1 MEKQKTKR
9 REWVKTAAIV
19 FLAVL
24 LVLTFFSNTIMN
36 RSLPEVAAQYVSS
49 GSINARIR
57 GTGQVSANES
67 YDVTLSQTRKIRS
80 VMVKVGQQ
88 VTAGD
93 TLFILEADESD
104 ELKQAQKTL
113 EDMELNYQKSLIT
126 LSNGSS
132 TEDRGVQKLQ
142 NAYNEALAAY
152 RLYSN
157 MDPSQLKLA
166 LEKAKAQYTELQ
178 RYAEDVAKELASAQ
192 QDLADAEA
200 AAAGVEAQIADLE
213 QEIES
218 CSATISGLNAAM
230 DTLNRDKYIHEGN
243 YSELA
248 DYATYYD
255 TGNATPSIRMA
266 AYAEDPATLNR
277 ILTAAGQPELS
288 EDKLRELSEA
298 YSVLTK
304 DLAAVTDLL
313 GKDPITGGVNDE
325 INLQKLYDAVKSTAE
340 KKTTELENETQ
351 RMQREIESLQK
362 STGAVTLLK
371 QKVEEYTT
379 MSQRAQRE
387 AEDQQAVVER
397 YQSGVSAGETLKA
410 AQEALED
417 AVFQANLGSTD
428 SLDIQAAKKA
438 IEEQKKVVEELTQ
451 QADGQEVV
459 ANVSGTISAINV
471 TAGNTAGAETALAT
485 ITVADRGYTVK
496 ISVTTE
502 QARQVRVGDTAQVTN
517 YYWGDISATLENIA
531 SDPQSMGK
539 NKLLIFRINGD
550 GVEAGTNLT
559 LSIGQKSANYDC
571 LVPNSAIR
579 SDSNGSFVLVVT
591 AKSSPLGNRYVAT
604 RADIQVLAS
613 DDTMSA
619 VSGLANGDFVIT
631 TSTKPI
637 EAGNQVRLVDNG

>member
-19 FLAVL
+19 FLSVL

-178 RYAEDVAKELASAQ
+178 RYAEDVAKELASVQ
-192 QDLADAEA
+192 QDLSDAQA

-213 QEIES
+213 QEIAS

-230 DTLNRDKYIHEGN
+230 DTLNRDKYIHEAN
-243 YSELA
+243 YNELA

-255 TGNATPSIRMA
+255 TANATASIRMA

-277 ILTAAGQPELS
+277 VLTTAGQPELS
-288 EDKLRELSEA
+288 EDKLKELSEA

-313 GKDPITGGVNDE
+313 GKDPITGGINDE
-325 INLQKLYDAVKSTAE
+325 INLQKLYDAVKSAAE

-362 STGAVTLLK
+362 STGAVILLK

-379 MSQRAQRE
+379 LSQRAQRE
-387 AEDQQAVVER
+387 AEDQQAIVEK

-502 QARQVRVGDTAQVTN
+502 QARQVRVGDTAQITN

-539 NKLLIFRINGD
+539 NKLLIFRISGD

-631 TSTKPI
+631 TSTKPL

>member
-126 LSNGSS
+126 LSNGNS

-166 LEKAKAQYTELQ
+166 LEKAKAQCTELQ

-387 AEDQQAVVER
+387 AEDQQAVVEK

-438 IEEQKKVVEELTQ
+438 IEEQKKVVEELSQ

-459 ANVSGTISAINV
+459 ANVSGTISAVNV

>member
-19 FLAVL
+19 FLSVL

-178 RYAEDVAKELASAQ
+178 RYAEDVAKELASVQ
-192 QDLADAEA
+192 QDLSDAQA

-213 QEIES
+213 QEIAS

-230 DTLNRDKYIHEGN
+230 DTLNRDKYIHEAN
-243 YSELA
+243 YNELA

-255 TGNATPSIRMA
+255 TANATASIRMA

-277 ILTAAGQPELS
+277 VLTTAGQPELS
-288 EDKLRELSEA
+288 EDKLKELSEA

-313 GKDPITGGVNDE
+313 GKDPITGGINDE
-325 INLQKLYDAVKSTAE
+325 INLQKLYDAVKSAAE

-379 MSQRAQRE
+379 LSQRAQRE
-387 AEDQQAVVER
+387 AEDQQAIVEK

-502 QARQVRVGDTAQVTN
+502 QARQVRVGDTAQITN

-539 NKLLIFRINGD
+539 NKLLIFRISGD

-631 TSTKPI
+631 TSTKPL

>member
-19 FLAVL
+19 FLSVL

-178 RYAEDVAKELASAQ
+178 RYAEDVAKELASVQ
-192 QDLADAEA
+192 QDLSDAQA

-213 QEIES
+213 QEIAS
-218 CSATISGLNAAM
+218 CLATISGLNAAM
-230 DTLNRDKYIHEGN
+230 DTLNRDKYIHEAN
-243 YSELA
+243 YNELA

-255 TGNATPSIRMA
+255 TANATASIRMA

-277 ILTAAGQPELS
+277 VLTTAGQPELS
-288 EDKLRELSEA
+288 EDKLKELSEA

-313 GKDPITGGVNDE
+313 GKDPITGGINDE
-325 INLQKLYDAVKSTAE
+325 INLQKLYDAVKSAAE

-362 STGAVTLLK
+362 STGAVILLK

-379 MSQRAQRE
+379 LSQRAQRE
-387 AEDQQAVVER
+387 AEDQQAIVEK

-438 IEEQKKVVEELTQ
+438 IEEQKKVVEELPQ

-502 QARQVRVGDTAQVTN
+502 QARQVRVGDTAQITN
-517 YYWGDISATLENIA
+517 YYWSDISATLENIA

-539 NKLLIFRINGD
+539 NKLLIFRISGD

-631 TSTKPI
+631 TSTKPL

>member
-19 FLAVL
+19 FLSVL

-178 RYAEDVAKELASAQ
+178 RYAEDVAKELASVQ
-192 QDLADAEA
+192 QDLSDAQA

-213 QEIES
+213 QEIAS
-218 CSATISGLNAAM
+218 CLATISGLNAAM
-230 DTLNRDKYIHEGN
+230 DTLNRDKYIHEAN
-243 YSELA
+243 YNELA

-255 TGNATPSIRMA
+255 TANATASIRMA

-277 ILTAAGQPELS
+277 VLTTAGQPELS
-288 EDKLRELSEA
+288 EDKLKELSEA

-313 GKDPITGGVNDE
+313 GKDPITGGINDE
-325 INLQKLYDAVKSTAE
+325 INLQKLYDAVKSAAE

-379 MSQRAQRE
+379 LSQRAQRE
-387 AEDQQAVVER
+387 AEDQQAIVEK

-502 QARQVRVGDTAQVTN
+502 QARQVRVGDTAQITN

-539 NKLLIFRINGD
+539 NKLLIFRISGD

-631 TSTKPI
+631 TSTKPL

>member
-126 LSNGSS
+126 LSNGNS

-387 AEDQQAVVER
+387 AEDQQAVVEQ

-471 TAGNTAGAETALAT
+471 TAGNTAGAETALAS

>member
-126 LSNGSS
+126 LSNGNS

-178 RYAEDVAKELASAQ
+178 RYAEDVAKELASVQ

-277 ILTAAGQPELS
+277 VLTTAGQPELS
-288 EDKLRELSEA
+288 EDKLKEMSEA

-325 INLQKLYDAVKSTAE
+325 INLQKLYDAVKSAAE

-438 IEEQKKVVEELTQ
+438 IEEQKKAVEELTQ

-459 ANVSGTISAINV
+459 ANVSGTISAVNV

>member
-1 MEKQKTKR
+1 MEKQKIKR

-19 FLAVL
+19 FLSVL

-126 LSNGSS
+126 LSNGNS

-288 EDKLRELSEA
+288 EDKLKELSEA

-325 INLQKLYDAVKSTAE
+325 INLQKLYDAVKSAAE

-379 MSQRAQRE
+379 MSQRAQRD
-387 AEDQQAVVER
+387 AEDQQAVVEK

-471 TAGNTAGAETALAT
+471 TAGNTAGAETALAS

>member
-126 LSNGSS
+126 LSNGNS

-166 LEKAKAQYTELQ
+166 LEKAKAQCTELQ
-178 RYAEDVAKELASAQ
+178 RYAEDVAKELASVQ

-288 EDKLRELSEA
+288 EDKLKELSEA

-387 AEDQQAVVER
+387 AEDQQAVVEQ

>member
-19 FLAVL
+19 FLSVL

-49 GSINARIR
+49 GAINARIR
-57 GTGQVSANES
+57 GTGQVSANET

-80 VMVKVGQQ
+80 VKVTVGQQ

-93 TLFILEADESD
+93 TLFVLEADESD

-113 EDMELNYQKSLIT
+113 EDMELSYQKNLIT
-126 LSNGSS
+126 LSNGNS
-132 TEDRGVQKLQ
+132 TEDHGIQKLQ

-166 LEKAKAQYTELQ
+166 LEQAKASYTELQ
-178 RYAEDVAKELASAQ
+178 RYAEDVAKELASVQ
-192 QDLADAEA
+192 QDLSDAQA
-200 AAAGVEAQIADLE
+200 AAAGVETQIADLE
-213 QEIES
+213 KDIEA
-218 CSATISGLNAAM
+218 CSTTISGLNAAM
-230 DTLNRDKYIHEGN
+230 DTLNRDQYIHAAN
-243 YSELA
+243 YNELA

-255 TGNATPSIRMA
+255 QYNATPSVRMA

-277 ILTAAGQPELS
+277 VLTAAGQPALS
-288 EDKLRELSEA
+288 EEKLKELSEA
-298 YSVLTK
+298 YTVLTR
-304 DLAAVTDLL
+304 DFAAVTDLL
-313 GKDPITGGVNDE
+313 GKEPITGGQNDQ
-325 INLQKLYDAVKSTAE
+325 ISLQKLYDAVNQETE
-340 KKTTELENETQ
+340 RKKTELNDQ
-351 RMQREIESLQK
+351 IGRDQSEI
-362 STGAVTLLK
+362 AVLRSSVGNVALLE
-371 QKVEEYTT
+371 QKVEEFKTL
-379 MSQRAQRE
+379 SQRAQRD
-387 AEDQQAVVER
+387 AEDQQAVVEK

-410 AQEALED
+410 AEEALED

-428 SLDIQAAKKA
+428 ALDIQAAKKA

-496 ISVTTE
+496 IPVTTE
-502 QARQVRVGDTAQVTN
+502 QARQVRVGDTAQITN

-531 SDPQSMGK
+531 SDPQSMGQS
-539 NKLLIFRINGD
+539 KLLIFRINGE
-550 GVEAGTNLT
+550 GVEAGANLT

-631 TSTKPI
+631 TSTKPL
-637 EAGNQVRLVDNG
+637 EAGDQVRLVDNG